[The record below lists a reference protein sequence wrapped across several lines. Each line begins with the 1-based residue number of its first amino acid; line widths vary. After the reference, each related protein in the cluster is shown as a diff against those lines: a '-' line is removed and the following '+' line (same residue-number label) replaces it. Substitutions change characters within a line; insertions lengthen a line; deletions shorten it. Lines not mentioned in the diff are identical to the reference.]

1 MMTKKA
7 ILRWSLAA
15 LSCVLLSVGFASC
28 KDNDDTY
35 SKPSYTITKD
45 GKNDKTFSL
54 GKEGG
59 QLTLH
64 IETNR
69 RWEVSSTADWVSINP
84 TSGDAGILDI
94 AVRVLPNSSSSRSVV
109 SPRSIPSSKPL
120 VITLTLEEMTSKRRL
135 LQSSS
140 RNMTKAR
147 K

>member
-35 SKPSYTITKD
+35 SKPTYTITKD
-45 GKNDKTFSL
+45 GKNEKTFSL

-64 IETNR
+64 LETNR
-69 RWEVSSTADWVSINP
+69 RWEASSTADWVSINP
-84 TSGDAGILDI
+84 NSGDAGILDI
-94 AVRVLPNSSSSRSVV
+94 AIRVLPNS
-109 SPRSIPSSKPL
+109 
-120 VITLTLEEMTSKRRL
+120 T
-135 LQSSS
+135 
-140 RNMTKAR
+140 AR
-147 K
+147 P